1 MEPKKIIP
9 LLSEIYA
16 LYMDHSFTCEV
27 EPCSCKLEE
36 LKEELNNLI
45 EELKD
50 DK

>member
-1 MEPKKIIP
+1 MDARKIIP

-27 EPCSCKLEE
+27 EPCNCKLEE

-45 EELKD
+45 GELRD
-50 DK
+50 D